1 MIDAVVKLNSS
12 FVKYA
17 NSADYSTE
25 QNAEFQQIGDSIFLV
40 ALGTPTAK
48 GVVTWVPTPG
58 RSSTSD
64 EESSSVNFYVFFSNS

>member
-17 NSADYSTE
+17 NSADYSAE

-40 ALGTPTAK
+40 ALGTPIAK
-48 GVVTWVPTPG
+48 GVEILTWYGTNTRQV
-58 RSSTSD
+58 
-64 EESSSVNFYVFFSNS
+64 VNQR